1 MPDKQK
7 HAMHLSMKIL
17 IAMVL
22 GIVVGLLFNVFK
34 HPAFVNTYIVDGI
47 LDVVS
52 KIFITLLKMLVVP
65 IVFVSLICGVASLG
79 NIRKLGRM
87 GLKTVVLY
95 LVTTAIAIALG
106 ILFASLFQIGHGQ
119 QAVATNQFNMNAIP
133 SLKDTFIEMFPA
145 NPFAALAEGKMLQII
160 FFALLFGIAIVLA
173 AKKGEKVKSLFE
185 SLNEVVMKLVTI
197 VMYLMPYGVFALI
210 AKQFAQT
217 GFSLIVSLAG
227 YFATVLFV
235 LVIHCF
241 LTYGL
246 FLKLFA
252 KLNPVIFFRKMF
264 PAMLFGFST
273 SSSGASIPVTLGVVE
288 NELGVKNSVASFVVP
303 LGATINMDGTAI
315 MQGVA
320 TVFIAHVYGIKL
332 GLTKFLIVI
341 LMATLASIG
350 TAAVPSVGL
359 ITLAMV
365 LQQVG
370 LPIEGIAMIIGVD
383 RILDMVRTAV
393 NLTGD
398 AMVACIV
405 GKSESEINLKQF
417 EKE

>member
-7 HAMHLSMKIL
+7 HAMNLSLKIL
-17 IAMVL
+17 IAMAL
-22 GIVVGLLFNVFK
+22 GIVVGLVFNVFK
-34 HPAFVNTYIVDGI
+34 HPAFVNTYIVNGA

-79 NIRKLGRM
+79 DIRKLGRM
-87 GLKTVVLY
+87 GFKTVLLY
-95 LVTTAIAIALG
+95 LITTAIAIALG
-106 ILFASLFQIGHGQ
+106 ILFANLFQVGQGH
-119 QAVATNQFNMNAIP
+119 QAVASHQFNLNAIP
-133 SLKDTFIEMFPA
+133 SLKDTFIEMFPS
-145 NPFAALAEGKMLQII
+145 NPIAALAEGKMLQII

-173 AKKGEKVKSLFE
+173 AKKGEKVKSFFE

-210 AKQFAQT
+210 AKQFAQA
-217 GFSLIVSLAG
+217 GFSLIISLAG

-235 LVIHCF
+235 LVVHCL

-246 FLKLFA
+246 FLKILTR
-252 KLNPVIFFRKMF
+252 LNPIIFFRKMF

-288 NELGVKNSVASFVVP
+288 KDLGVKNSVASFVVP

-332 GLTKFLIVI
+332 GLTKFLMVI

-370 LPIEGIAMIIGVD
+370 LPVEGIAMIIGVD

-398 AMVACIV
+398 AMVATVV
-405 GKSESEINLKQF
+405 GKSEGELNLKQYNG
-417 EKE
+417 

>member
-7 HAMHLSMKIL
+7 HAMNLSLKIL

-22 GIVVGLLFNVFK
+22 GVVVGLLFNVFK
-34 HPAFVNTYIVDGI
+34 HPDFVNVYIVDGI
-47 LDVVS
+47 LDVIS

-79 NIRKLGRM
+79 NINKLGRM
-87 GLKTVVLY
+87 GFKTVVLY

-106 ILFASLFQIGHGQ
+106 IIFANLFGIGHGQ
-119 QAVATNQFNMNAIP
+119 QVATQHQFNISAIP
-133 SLKDTFIEMFPA
+133 SLKETFIEMFPA
-145 NPFAALAEGKMLQII
+145 NPIAALAEGKMLQII

-173 AKKGEKVKSLFE
+173 AKKGEKVKNFFE

-210 AKQFAQT
+210 AKQFAQA

-235 LVIHCF
+235 LVVHCL

-246 FLKLFA
+246 FLKLMA
-252 KLNPVIFFRKMF
+252 KLNPVTFFKKMF

-288 NELGVKNSVASFVVP
+288 NDIGVKNSVASFVIP

-332 GLTKFLIVI
+332 TLTKFLIVI

-383 RILDMVRTAV
+383 RILDMVRTSV

-398 AMVACIV
+398 AMVATVV
-405 GKSESEINLKQF
+405 GKSEGELNLTQYNR
-417 EKE
+417 

>member
-7 HAMHLSMKIL
+7 HAIHLSLKIM

-22 GIVVGLLFNVFK
+22 GIIVGVVFNLFGDL
-34 HPAFVNTYIVDGI
+34 AFIHTYIVHGF
-47 LDVVS
+47 LDVIS
-52 KIFITLLKMLVVP
+52 TIFITLLKMLVIP

-79 NIRKLGRM
+79 DIRKLGRM
-87 GLKTVVLY
+87 GGKTVVLY
-95 LVTTAIAIALG
+95 LITTAIAIALG
-106 ILFASLFQIGHGQ
+106 LLVAHFFHIGQAEQIDKPINFAL
-119 QAVATNQFNMNAIP
+119 NAIP
-133 SLKDTFIEMFPA
+133 SLKDTFIEMFPD
-145 NPFAALAEGKMLQII
+145 NPIAALAEGKMLQII

-173 AKKGEKVKSLFE
+173 GKKGEKVKGFFD

-197 VMYLMPYGVFALI
+197 VMTVMPYGVFALI
-210 AKQFAQT
+210 AKQFAEA
-217 GFSLIVSLAG
+217 GMGLIINLAT
-227 YFATVLFV
+227 YFITVLVV
-235 LVIHCF
+235 LVLHCL
-241 LTYGL
+241 LTYSL
-246 FLKLFA
+246 FLKFFA
-252 KLNPVIFFRKMF
+252 RLNPILFFRKIF

-288 NELGVKNSVASFVVP
+288 NSLGVKNSVASFVIP

-320 TVFIAHVYGIKL
+320 TVFIANVYAIKL
-332 GLTKFLIVI
+332 TFMKFIIVI

-398 AMVACIV
+398 AMVAVLV
-405 GKSESEINLKQF
+405 GKSEGELKLETYQS
-417 EKE
+417 

>member
-7 HAMHLSMKIL
+7 QAMNLSIKIM
-17 IAMVL
+17 IAMAL
-22 GIVVGLLFNVFK
+22 GIMVGLFFNVFK
-34 HPAFVNTYIVDGI
+34 HPEFVKVYFVEGC

-52 KIFITLLKMLVVP
+52 KIFLTLLKMLVVP

-79 NIRKLGRM
+79 DLRKLGRL
-87 GLKTVVLY
+87 GLKSVLLY

-106 ILFASLFQIGHGQ
+106 LLFAHLFNIGAAHQVKLSNNFSL
-119 QAVATNQFNMNAIP
+119 NAIP
-133 SLKDTFIEMFPA
+133 SLKETFVNMFPS
-145 NPFAALAEGKMLQII
+145 NPIAALAGGNMLQII
-160 FFALLFGIAIVLA
+160 FFALFFGMAIVMA
-173 AKKGEKVKSLFE
+173 GSKGQQVRTLFE
-185 SLNEVVMKLVTI
+185 SLNVVVMKLVSI

-210 AKQFAQT
+210 ARQFAQA
-217 GFSLIVSLAG
+217 GFSLIISLAA
-227 YFATVLFV
+227 YFGTVLFV
-235 LVIHCF
+235 LVVHCF
-241 LTYGL
+241 VTYGL
-246 FLKLFA
+246 FMKL
-252 KLNPVIFFRKMF
+252 LGRLSPITFFRKMF

-288 NELGVKNSVASFVVP
+288 NDLGVKNSVASFVVP

-320 TVFIAHVYGIKL
+320 TVFIAHVYGITL
-332 GLTKFLIVI
+332 TLTKFIIVI

-370 LPIEGIAMIIGVD
+370 LPVEGIAMIIGVD

-398 AMVACIV
+398 AMVSCLV
-405 GKSESEINLKQF
+405 GKSEGEMDMAKFKS
-417 EKE
+417 

>member
-1 MPDKQK
+1 MPDKQH
-7 HAMHLSMKIL
+7 HAMRLSVKIMV
-17 IAMVL
+17 AMVL
-22 GIVVGLLFNVFK
+22 GVLVGLLFNVVS
-34 HPAFVNTYIVDGI
+34 HPQFIHVYFVDGA

-79 NIRKLGRM
+79 NINKLGRM
-87 GLKTVVLY
+87 GFKTIILY
-95 LVTTAIAIALG
+95 LFTTAIAIALG
-106 ILFASLFQIGHGQ
+106 LIFASLFGIGNSQHMG
-119 QAVATNQFNMNAIP
+119 TNAQFALNSIP
-133 SLKDTFIEMFPA
+133 SLKQTFIEMFPS
-145 NPFAALAEGKMLQII
+145 NPIAALAEGKMLQII

-173 AKKGEKVKSLFE
+173 GQKGEKVKSFFE
-185 SLNEVVMKLVTI
+185 SLNAVVMKLVTI

-210 AKQFAQT
+210 AKQFAQA
-217 GFSLIVSLAG
+217 GFSLIISLAG

-235 LVIHCF
+235 LLFHAFVTYSVF
-241 LTYGL
+241 LRVL
-246 FLKLFA
+246 A
-252 KLNPVIFFRKMF
+252 KLNPIMFFRKLF

-288 NELGVKNSVASFVVP
+288 NDIGVKNTVASFVIP

-320 TVFIAHVYGIKL
+320 TVFIANVYGIKL
-332 GLTKFLIVI
+332 TLSKFIIVI
-341 LMATLASIG
+341 MMATLASIG

-370 LPIEGIAMIIGVD
+370 LPVQGIAMIIGVD
-383 RILDMVRTAV
+383 RILDMVRTSV

-398 AMVACIV
+398 AMVATVV
-405 GKSESEINLKQF
+405 GKSEGELNLKTF
-417 EKE
+417 SS